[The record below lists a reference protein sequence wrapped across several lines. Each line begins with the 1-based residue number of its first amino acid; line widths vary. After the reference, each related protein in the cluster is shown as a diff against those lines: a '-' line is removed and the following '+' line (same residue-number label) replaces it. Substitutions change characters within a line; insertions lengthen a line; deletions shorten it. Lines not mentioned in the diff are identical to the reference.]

1 MDYQRSEVVGQSGQ
15 QNFTRTLKKHG
26 MRRIRYHDLRHSCA
40 SLLLA
45 NGISMKEIQEGLGH
59 SIQFQGI
66 FSANHERGFRKKCS
80 YYVLIWTVIYRL
92 THSLSPICPQ

>member
-1 MDYQRSEVVGQSGQ
+1 
-15 QNFTRTLKKHG
+15 

-66 FSANHERGFRKKCS
+66 FSANHERGFRKKMFVLCS
-80 YYVLIWTVIYRL
+80 YLDCNLSFDPQSVPN
-92 THSLSPICPQ
+92 LSPIIRAEGLM